1 MIITIIMMIM
11 TITVRSLWWPTDRSH
26 YCTSTKQACYHHDD
40 DDYDY
45 GDDDDDDDDDD
56 DEDDDKEDT
65 LKKWKSQDGEGKR
78 SPVSGLL
85 PLKNVLPHQNN
96 QTGFILTFL
105 YFFADSSGFLPDFVE
120 FFLVFFWISSRK
132 FLYLLLIFCY
142 LLLMSFGFPTNYLF
156 SVLIFRKD

>member
-1 MIITIIMMIM
+1 MIM

-45 GDDDDDDDDDD
+45 GDDDDDD
-56 DEDDDKEDT
+56 EDDDKEDT
-65 LKKWKSQDGEGKR
+65 LKKWKSQDVEGKR

-105 YFFADSSGFLPDFVE
+105 YFFADSSGFLLDFVE
-120 FFLVFFWISSRK
+120 FFLVFFLDFLPKVFVFITDFLLFVTDVCWIS
-132 FLYLLLIFCY
+132 Y
-142 LLLMSFGFPTNYLF
+142 
-156 SVLIFRKD
+156 

>member
-1 MIITIIMMIM
+1 MIM

-26 YCTSTKQACYHHDD
+26 YCTSTKQACYYHDD

-45 GDDDDDDDDDD
+45 GDDDDDD

-65 LKKWKSQDGEGKR
+65 LKKWKSQDVEGKR

-105 YFFADSSGFLPDFVE
+105 YFFADSSGFLPDFVG
-120 FFLVFFWISSRK
+120 FFLVFFLDFLPKVFVFITDFLLFVTDVFWIS
-132 FLYLLLIFCY
+132 Y
-142 LLLMSFGFPTNYLF
+142 
-156 SVLIFRKD
+156 

>member
-1 MIITIIMMIM
+1 MIM

-26 YCTSTKQACYHHDD
+26 YCTSTKQACYHHHDD

-96 QTGFILTFL
+96 QTGFIWTFL
-105 YFFADSSGFLPDFVE
+105 YFFADSSGFVPDFVG
-120 FFLVFFWISSRK
+120 FVLVFFLISSRK
-132 FLYLLLIFCY
+132 FCIYYWFFVICYWCLLDFLLIICF
-142 LLLMSFGFPTNYLF
+142 LSWFLEKIN
-156 SVLIFRKD
+156 

>member
-26 YCTSTKQACYHHDD
+26 YCTSTKQACYHH
-40 DDYDY
+40 
-45 GDDDDDDDDDD
+45 DDDDDDDDD

-96 QTGFILTFL
+96 QTGFIWTFL
-105 YFFADSSGFLPDFVE
+105 YFFADSSGFLPDFVG
-120 FFLVFFWISSRK
+120 LFWISSRK